1 MEQKASLFIDEKD
14 GEVGLL
20 LENDVPASMK
30 DAQYKVKC
38 AFTKD
43 KLLACKCQCHAGGDK
58 NQRVV
63 CVHTLPVIY
72 QLTMLL
78 DDGLA
83 EHLLIELCSRWDT
96 DLEDIVEENDLFSQM
111 RKDIKLLMR
120 HNGDSEAKIKKVM
133 SQPTIHDILQAGYAT
148 GTECQKKIPRPP
160 AARKLRP
167 LREKDF
173 QSNVTKAKERR
184 KHEIK
189 KKKVIMKKRETKIKQ
204 FKY

>member
-1 MEQKASLFIDEKD
+1 MEQKASLFVHEKD
-14 GEVGLL
+14 KEIGLV
-20 LENDVPASMK
+20 LENTIPASMK
-30 DAQYKVKC
+30 DSEYKVKL

-43 KLLACKCQCHAGGDK
+43 ELLASKCQCHAGGDN

-83 EHLLIELCSRWDT
+83 EHLLIELCSRWDSE
-96 DLEDIVEENDLFSQM
+96 LESLVETNGSLEQM
-111 RKDIKLLMR
+111 KKDIKLLMR
-120 HNGDSEAKIKKVM
+120 HNGESETKINRIM
-133 SQPTIHDILQAGYAT
+133 SKHTIHEILQAGYAT

-167 LREKDF
+167 LRVKNF
-173 QSNVTKAKERR
+173 QSNVSKAKERR
-184 KHEIK
+184 ETKHEMK
-189 KKKVIMKKRETKIKQ
+189 KKKKQ
-204 FKY
+204 